1 LGHKTISIT
10 EEAYELLS
18 REKKGRESFSE
29 VIKRL
34 AKERGKL
41 KDSFGAWKMSDD
53 EEERIFPSLKKNWKR
68 TTPAI
73 RTAEEKPP
81 EDDQDVDKLVKSL
94 LKLKR
99 AGTEP
104 LVLRLKQ
111 TATKSL
117 ANERGHRPT

>member
-1 LGHKTISIT
+1 LGQKTISIT
-10 EEAYELLS
+10 KEAYELLS
-18 REKKGRESFSE
+18 REKKGRESLSE

-53 EEERIFPSLKKNWKR
+53 EEERMFSNLKKNWKK
-68 TTPAI
+68 TTLAI

-99 AGTEP
+99 AGREP

>member
-99 AGTEP
+99 AGREP